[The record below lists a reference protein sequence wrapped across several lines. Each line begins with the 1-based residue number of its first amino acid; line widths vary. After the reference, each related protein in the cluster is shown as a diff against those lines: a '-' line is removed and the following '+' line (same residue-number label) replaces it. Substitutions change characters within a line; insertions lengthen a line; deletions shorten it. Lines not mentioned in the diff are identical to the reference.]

1 VLASFLITYR
11 ETLEA
16 SLVIG
21 VMLAYLYRTNNRQH
35 NKYVYWGTVSA
46 VFVSVI
52 SALLFQKLAG
62 GFTGIAE
69 EIFEGITMLVAA
81 VLISFMILWMLNQKH
96 IKQNIEHKVLK
107 ELQKK
112 HLFGLFTISFISVLR
127 EGVETVKHQVLISWE
142 LPLEPLIDV
151 GEGNMKPQSISK
163 FYTLSLHEKSTLG
176 IDLTS
181 WRGKPFTDEEKQGF
195 DISKLLGVPCMLS
208 VVDKN
213 NKSKVSGVM
222 GLPKGMACPDA
233 INKPV
238 LYEMD
243 KHLQGDSS
251 VFDSLSEGLQ
261 KLVKKAIEFN
271 PSADNSE
278 YPEARSAPVED
289 DFEDDIPFS

>member
-127 EGVETVKHQVLISWE
+127 EGVETVIFLGAISFSASQIQHLVGASLGILIAIVFGFFLFYSAKKIN
-142 LPLEPLIDV
+142 LRAFFKITSFFLILLAAGLAAHGIHEFQEAGIIPYAV
-151 GEGNMKPQSISK
+151 GEVWDINPAVNLDGSYP
-163 FYTLSLHEKSTLG
+163 LLHEDGAVGGIFKTLLGYNGNPSLLEIVTYVSYFGLMIYLYRRMERKS
-176 IDLTS
+176 
-181 WRGKPFTDEEKQGF
+181 
-195 DISKLLGVPCMLS
+195 DISF
-208 VVDKN
+208 DQ
-213 NKSKVSGVM
+213 
-222 GLPKGMACPDA
+222 
-233 INKPV
+233 KPT
-238 LYEMD
+238 
-243 KHLQGDSS
+243 
-251 VFDSLSEGLQ
+251 
-261 KLVKKAIEFN
+261 
-271 PSADNSE
+271 
-278 YPEARSAPVED
+278 
-289 DFEDDIPFS
+289 